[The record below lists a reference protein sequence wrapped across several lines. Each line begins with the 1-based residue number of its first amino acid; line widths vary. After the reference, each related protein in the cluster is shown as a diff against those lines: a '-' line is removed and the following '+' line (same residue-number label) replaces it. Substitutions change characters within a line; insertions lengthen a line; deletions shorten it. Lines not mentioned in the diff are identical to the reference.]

1 MPKIPNGNN
10 NSNSLVK
17 EENID
22 RPFQFETMMKELNEQ
37 ERGKVKFTCTQLD
50 DEDNSNETDLIL
62 NQKNNNKVPIQQYQN
77 MYHAN
82 SLPSID
88 SITSQQQQQQMQH
101 HQSTAINNNN
111 NNNQHIEMDWND
123 TDFLKLFESDHL
135 FNSNHTNGNS
145 NVYSN
150 QTQSSFI
157 INNNNNNLKQNAN
170 NEDSSILNFDLNHQY
185 NNNGTK
191 IIDSSLKTCIFNE
204 NDNNNVNMI
213 NNNSNNHHQAMN
225 NNTNNNNAN
234 TNNNNN
240 NNNMMMPWE
249 FNDDF
254 NQIASYM
261 QSPTV

>member
-1 MPKIPNGNN
+1 MPKIPNGNNN

-37 ERGKVKFTCTQLD
+37 ERDKVKFTCTQLD

-62 NQKNNNKVPIQQYQN
+62 NQKNNNKVPIQQYHN

-88 SITSQQQQQQMQH
+88 SITSQQQQQMQH
-101 HQSTAINNNN
+101 HQATAINN

-135 FNSNHTNGNS
+135 FNSNHANGNS

-157 INNNNNNLKQNAN
+157 INNNLKQNAN
-170 NEDSSILNFDLNHQY
+170 NNFNEDSSILNFELNHQY
-185 NNNGTK
+185 NNGTK

-213 NNNSNNHHQAMN
+213 NNNINNHNHHQAMN
-225 NNTNNNNAN
+225 NNTNNNAN
-234 TNNNNN
+234 TNTNN